1 MSTANTQ
8 IKIASILY
16 LFSAL
21 LFAPFVPAL
30 TVILLIPGSILLAN
44 SFLSLEELHK
54 NKVSLIILAIIS
66 FILNLPAAIL
76 ILVSL
81 SEINSVKLEK
91 THAPPTTESK
101 RIDMLLKLGLVMIL
115 VSGILF
121 ATTTWEIISNL
132 VKVIALVG
140 MGAIF
145 LGLSKFS
152 EVKLKIAS
160 TTKAY
165 YILGLS
171 FFFLTWVGVGYFGVI
186 SPWFSYTGDGKN
198 LVYFI
203 TLILLSAFLYLVSYK
218 FKEKEYLYMGHMS
231 IYLGAYHAL
240 AALGLDL
247 LQTVLILSAV
257 TLIINIIPN
266 NKSLSSIKEVN
277 YIVSYL
283 FSAII
288 ITQVFE
294 ANKYVVLITCLL
306 NIANALFL
314 ALTIKRPLNHLL
326 SMGISYSLLTMAT
339 LKLDIFN
346 DNAIGLFII
355 LSTFSLL
362 MKYQKLNQSKWL
374 VSTSQ
379 ILYHFLSTILIII
392 ISTYSEPKVL
402 IIASIYLII
411 NIINSMDLYKNKEHV
426 DFRYQPVVILIFAL
440 SLFYFINEMLV
451 YVGDVLVVSFV
462 SFIYAMIYHFSKN
475 KEYKKYYFIALVM
488 ALAFNFLYNITY
500 FEIVPVITTLILT
513 LYLFFTRKKEESG
526 ARTFLYI
533 ATLVNTYIAT
543 YALTYYGV
551 NPTITNFVCLVI
563 FVVITILIKESR
575 FKTINYIAI
584 VVPLYSLVYT
594 IDMAY
599 NLKMMIT
606 NIFWLYIL
614 FLFVKFFIK
623 NENAK
628 DLIST
633 IGLSLIIL
641 SIIFEADIL
650 IGIYIG
656 VLSISIIFI
665 TFNKENYKKL
675 FLTGIIIT
683 LVNIVVQLWEFWT
696 QIPFY
701 LYLLIVGV
709 AIIGFVT
716 YKELNKKE
724 QPQQPLPEPSN
735 NQNKLPEVENTQIPV
750 QEEEPEE
757 KFQITED
764 NPQESEEEL
773 LTEESEEEVIEEVVE
788 ETIEELEKPQQ
799 QYVPQVVAFCPS
811 CGAKNDGG
819 KFCRN
824 CGRNLQR

>member
-1 MSTANTQ
+1 MSPANTQ

-21 LFAPFVPAL
+21 LFAPFVPVL
-30 TVILLIPGSILLAN
+30 TVVLLIPGAILLAN

-91 THAPPTTESK
+91 SHAPPTTESK
-101 RIDMLLKLGLVMIL
+101 RIDLLLKLGLVMIL

-152 EVKLKIAS
+152 EVKWKIAS

-186 SPWFSYTGDGKN
+186 SPWFSYTGEGSN

-203 TLILLSAFLYLVSYK
+203 TLILLSAFLYLINHK
-218 FKEKEYLYMGHMS
+218 FDEKEYLYMGHMS

-247 LQTVLILSAV
+247 LQTVLALSAI
-257 TLIINIIPN
+257 TLIINILPN
-266 NKSLSSIKEVN
+266 KKLLSSVKDVN
-277 YIVSYL
+277 YIISYL
-283 FSAII
+283 FTAII
-288 ITQVFE
+288 ITQVFK

-306 NIANALFL
+306 NVANVLYLGF
-314 ALTIKRPLNHLL
+314 TKKKPLNHVL
-326 SMGISYSLLTMAT
+326 SAAISYSLLTIAT
-339 LKLDIFN
+339 LKLDVFN
-346 DNAIGLFII
+346 DNAIALFTVI
-355 LSTFSLL
+355 SAFSLL

-379 ILYHFLSTILIII
+379 IIYHFISTILVIV

-402 IIASIYLII
+402 IISTIYLVL
-411 NIINSMDLYKNKEHV
+411 NIINSLDLYKNKEQV
-426 DFRYQPVVILIFAL
+426 DFRYQPIVILIFSF
-440 SLFYFINEMLV
+440 SLLYFINEILV
-451 YVGDVLVVSFV
+451 YVGDLLAISLT
-462 SFIYAMIYHFSKN
+462 SFIYAVIYHLSNN
-475 KEYKKYYFIALVM
+475 KEYKKYYFIALIM
-488 ALAFNFLYNITY
+488 ALAFNCLYNLVY
-500 FEIVPVITTLILT
+500 FEIVSVIVTLLLT
-513 LYLFFTRKKEESG
+513 IYLFFTRKKEEQG
-526 ARTFLYI
+526 ARIALYI

-551 NPTITNFVCLVI
+551 NPTITNIICLVI
-563 FVVITILIKESR
+563 YVLITILVKESK

-614 FLFVKFFIK
+614 FLFVKFIIK
-623 NENAK
+623 NENTK
-628 DLIST
+628 DLIAT

-656 VLSISIIFI
+656 ILSIAIIFI

-683 LVNIVVQLWEFWT
+683 LINIVVQLWEFWT

-709 AIIGFVT
+709 AIVGFVT
-716 YKELNKKE
+716 YKELKKKD
-724 QPQQPLPEPSN
+724 QPEKIQPQPLP
-735 NQNKLPEVENTQIPV
+735 QVENKEIPV
-750 QEEEPEE
+750 PTEKPVERFQIVEDNQVENEQEEILPEEEP
-757 KFQITED
+757 Q
-764 NPQESEEEL
+764 
-773 LTEESEEEVIEEVVE
+773 EEVVE
-788 ETIEELEKPQQ
+788 EVEQEEIKQP
-799 QYVPQVVAFCPS
+799 YVPKVVGFCPA
-811 CGAKNDGG
+811 CGTKNNGG